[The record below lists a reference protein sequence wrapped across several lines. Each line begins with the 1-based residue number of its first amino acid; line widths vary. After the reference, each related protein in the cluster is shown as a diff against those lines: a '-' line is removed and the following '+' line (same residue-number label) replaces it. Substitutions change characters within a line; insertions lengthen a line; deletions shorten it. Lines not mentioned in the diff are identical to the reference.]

1 MNISSSKEVL
11 ISSAGGTT
19 LNQFRDLW
27 RHRDLLRYMVL
38 RETYMVYADTAIGLF
53 WVLLQPMMTAL
64 VLTLVF
70 AILIRVP
77 TGGIPYPLIILT
89 AYPFFIY
96 LNNTLTRSANSMR
109 ANAHLL
115 TKVYFP
121 RIIIVLAPLA
131 ACLIDLLVL
140 LLVVLVAA
148 PFFGTYPS
156 FSWLGLFLPV
166 ILVVLLAL
174 GIGLWLSQLTIYVP
188 DVGHALPL
196 LLQVTLY
203 LTPVVYP
210 ISLVPAG
217 WRWFYDLNPMVGIVE
232 TARWALLGTGDLP
245 VYALGASVCISL
257 VALVSGFF
265 FFRFLEDASA
275 DMI

>member
-1 MNISSSKEVL
+1 MNMTASNEVL
-11 ISSAGGTT
+11 ISPAAGAVQS
-19 LNQFRDLW
+19 QFGDIW

-38 RETYMVYADTAIGLF
+38 RETYMVYANTAIGLF

-70 AILIRVP
+70 ALLIRVP
-77 TGGIPYPLIILT
+77 TGGVPYPLIILT

-96 LNNTLTRSANSMR
+96 LNNTVTRGANSMR

-115 TKVYFP
+115 SKVYFP

-140 LLVVLVAA
+140 LMVVLIAA
-148 PFFGTYPS
+148 PFYGTYPS
-156 FSWLGLFLPV
+156 FSWLALILPI
-166 ILVVLLAL
+166 ILVVLLSL
-174 GIGLWLSQLTIYVP
+174 GMSLWLSQLTIYLP

-196 LLQVTLY
+196 ILQVTLY
-203 LTPVVYP
+203 LTPVIYP
-210 ISLVPAG
+210 IALVPDR

-232 TARWALLGTGDLP
+232 SARWAVLGAGNLP
-245 VYALGASVCISL
+245 VYSLVASVCISTF
-257 VALVSGFF
+257 VLVSGFF
-265 FFRFLEDASA
+265 AFCFLEDASS